1 MRTTINITPESRE
14 HAVRRH
20 TVNRYTQYAGKRKFD
35 DGIDVAAFTK
45 PLEHEAPQQQ
55 ADGSFARTVDIGHE
69 IGIDRASGR
78 RTSLMTVI
86 THTSGD
92 LITAFPGLP

>member
-1 MRTTINITPESRE
+1 MRTTINITPEGLE
-14 HAVRRH
+14 HALRRH
-20 TVNRYTQYAGKRKFD
+20 TVNRYTQYAGKSKFD
-35 DGIDVAAFTK
+35 DGVDVAALIK
-45 PLEHEAPQQQ
+45 QVEHEAAQQQ